1 MNLFACVTAR
11 RPDFARLSFFLTRM
25 PGYRVRAECL
35 RAEECFKVSK
45 IASTILGF
53 ASIVIA
59 AVGAL
64 QASAALI
71 ALWWSVAAACASVG
85 AIFVMHMRR
94 WRRLVQ
100 LLQPLDAQG
109 MAALMMLANRSD
121 VVRELIDSVE
131 RSQRGLCQADYL
143 RARALVVRETRNGSL
158 LSDRLP
164 LEQTRSMLLAHP
176 G

>member
-1 MNLFACVTAR
+1 M
-11 RPDFARLSFFLTRM
+11 
-25 PGYRVRAECL
+25 
-35 RAEECFKVSK
+35 
-45 IASTILGF
+45 
-53 ASIVIA
+53 
-59 AVGAL
+59 
-64 QASAALI
+64 
-71 ALWWSVAAACASVG
+71 
-85 AIFVMHMRR
+85 
-94 WRRLVQ
+94 Q

-131 RSQRGLCQADYL
+131 RCQRGLCQADYL